1 MLFKEAKHHISVYTY
16 LCLKSVWMLLR
27 RVLSEDSERRDGFMK
42 DLTPA
47 LKKLKLS
54 LSPKEGFISA
64 HPGGVMQSDRMPEED
79 KMGSE
84 IENEKKRERE
94 MQTIEY
100 KRNL

>member
-1 MLFKEAKHHISVYTY
+1 
-16 LCLKSVWMLLR
+16 MLLR

-84 IENEKKRERE
+84 IENEKMRERE
-94 MQTIEY
+94 Y
-100 KRNL
+100 KRSLLYRPVVLNLGPGDPKFLP